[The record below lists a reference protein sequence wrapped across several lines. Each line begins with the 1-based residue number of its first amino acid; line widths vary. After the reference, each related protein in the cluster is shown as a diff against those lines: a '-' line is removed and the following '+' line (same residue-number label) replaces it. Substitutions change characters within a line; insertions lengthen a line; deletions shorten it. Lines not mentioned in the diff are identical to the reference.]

1 MTSSAHTVSA
11 PDPLISAVSTS
22 KRYLAV
28 DVLRGLTIAF
38 MIMVNNN
45 GDERVAFW
53 AMKHAAWNGFSPTDL
68 VFPTFL
74 FLVGTAIVFSTES
87 RLARG
92 VTRLSLLMH
101 TVRRAVIL
109 FLLGLVVNSFPFF
122 RLSTMRYYGVLPR
135 IALCYLVIGT
145 LYLVVRRP
153 QGSAAG
159 QPTVAD
165 KVGLLIACLLGYYL
179 IMRFVPVPGFGLPG
193 RDIPLLEHDQNLV
206 AWLDRHVFSAQHL
219 YEGTRDPEGL
229 LSTIPA
235 LGTTLMGVLTGLF
248 LRSKSVSD
256 AQKALRLAAAGA
268 GSVMLGG
275 IWNYWFPINK
285 KLWTSS
291 FVLFAGGWSLLLL
304 AACWYLVQLRGWR
317 RGTGFLLVFGTNAI
331 TAYVI
336 SELIGPGLSHLM
348 VAQHVNVLH
357 WFYEQLAHIIAWP
370 PLASLAY
377 SFLYMLLCWLIVLPL
392 YRKKIFIKI

>member
-1 MTSSAHTVSA
+1 
-11 PDPLISAVSTS
+11 
-22 KRYLAV
+22 
-28 DVLRGLTIAF
+28 
-38 MIMVNNN
+38 
-45 GDERVAFW
+45 
-53 AMKHAAWNGFSPTDL
+53 
-68 VFPTFL
+68 
-74 FLVGTAIVFSTES
+74 
-87 RLARG
+87 
-92 VTRLSLLMH
+92 MH

-348 VAQHVNVLH
+348 VAPHVNVLH
-357 WFYEQLAHIIAWP
+357 WFYEHLAHVIAWP